1 MNSEESKTAP
11 VLDEVAEAVIVSKSR
26 FSLVW
31 LVPLAAALIAAW
43 LGYKAFSEQGPLITI
58 TFSSAEGIEAG
69 KTKIRYKD
77 VEIGLVKQVTLNQD
91 LSQVRVSAELVK
103 GAERYLT
110 EETRFWI
117 VRARV
122 RAGEVSGLNTL
133 VSGVYIG
140 IDPVMNGASVS
151 EFVGLEKAPIVTADE
166 EGRHYI
172 LRARSLGST
181 DTGSLVYFRQIEVG
195 QVVGYELST
204 DGEFVD
210 IQIFVRAPHHKKI
223 NTSTRFWDTSGLDLT
238 VDASGVQ
245 VNTESFVSMVLGGI
259 AFETPVS
266 LEQDEPVKENT
277 VFELYES
284 RKAAQVKRYSKKNYF
299 LLYFDESVRGLEPGA
314 PVEFHGMQIGHV
326 IDVRIEFDP
335 EELDVRIPVLI
346 EIEPERFNVVT
357 RMDGTK
363 PVASTDADNAIDALV
378 GKGLGAQLKMANLLT
393 GQLIVALDF
402 AENAAPTRADPDA
415 PYLVLPTI
423 PAPLEEIAGNA
434 AEIIDKL
441 NHLPLAE
448 IGRDLQQALA
458 GANKL
463 INAPE
468 LTETITL
475 LNETLVELKGLS
487 QTLNTESA
495 PALTSTLSQAE
506 ATLSSAQSLIGP
518 DAPTARELNRLLIE
532 LAEAARAI
540 GLVADYLERHP
551 EALIF
556 GKEIGEAP

>member
-1 MNSEESKTAP
+1 MNSKEETTTSA
-11 VLDEVAEAVIVSKSR
+11 LDEVAEAVIVSKSR

-31 LVPLAAALIAAW
+31 LVPFVAALIAAW
-43 LGYKAFSEQGPLITI
+43 LGYNAFSEQGPLITI
-58 TFSSAEGIEAG
+58 TFSTAEGIEAG

-77 VEIGLVKQVTLNQD
+77 VEIGLVKEVTLSQD

-122 RAGEVSGLNTL
+122 GAGEVSGLSTL

-140 IDPVMNGASVS
+140 IDPVMDGKRVS
-151 EFVGLEKAPIVTADE
+151 DFTGLEKAPIVTADE
-166 EGRHYI
+166 EGRHYV

-181 DTGSLVYFRQIEVG
+181 DTGSLVYYRQIEVG
-195 QVVGYELST
+195 QVVGYELSA

-210 IQIFVRAPHHKKI
+210 IQIFVRAPHHKRI
-223 NTSTRFWDTSGLDLT
+223 NTSTRFWDTSGLDLS

-245 VNTESFVSMVLGGI
+245 VNTESLVSMVLGGI

-266 LEQDEPVKENT
+266 LEQDEPAKENT

-284 RKAAQVKRYSKKNYF
+284 RKAAQIKRYSKKNYY
-299 LLYFDESVRGLEPGA
+299 LLYFEESVRGLEPGA

-335 EELDVRIPVLI
+335 EQLNVRIPVLI
-346 EIEPERFNVVT
+346 EIEPERFNIVRRKNST
-357 RMDGTK
+357 R
-363 PVASTDADNAIDALV
+363 PVASSEVDNAIDALV
-378 GKGLGAQLKMANLLT
+378 SKGLGAQLKMANLLT

-402 AENAAPTRADPDA
+402 DENAAPTRAEPDA
-415 PYLVLPTI
+415 PYPVLPTI

-463 INAPE
+463 MNTPE
-468 LTETITL
+468 LMATIAL
-475 LNETLVELKGLS
+475 LNDTLIELKALS
-487 QTLNTESA
+487 RTLNTESA
-495 PALTSTLSQAE
+495 PALNNALSKAE

-518 DAPTARELNRLLIE
+518 DAPAGRELNRLLIE

-556 GKEIGEAP
+556 GKDRGETP